1 MSTPKK
7 NIVSENQK
15 IKQTPAWMFIIL
27 TIVLF
32 FLTQII
38 GTIVTMVLDQS
49 SYIGF
54 AFSITMT
61 LVTITPLFF
70 ISKSFSIS
78 NLLTTFRIKTKVD
91 IHNYAYIALGILG
104 LLALNLAITVTS
116 YQVLPETLQKKFE
129 YLYNLSNDTYFQLFY
144 TGMNWK
150 IIIPIIS
157 VAIFPPIYEELLYRG
172 FLQKNLEQRISPKSA
187 IIITSFIFSIV
198 HVNITATIS
207 LFLIALY
214 LGYIAY
220 RTDSMRLLVFGHG
233 LNNLISILLMNY
245 QGRIPIEEELGFPPS
260 VIIILYLVGLTL
272 IILSL
277 IYISRN
283 VQNRSQK

>member
-1 MSTPKK
+1 
-7 NIVSENQK
+7 
-15 IKQTPAWMFIIL
+15 
-27 TIVLF
+27 
-32 FLTQII
+32 
-38 GTIVTMVLDQS
+38 
-49 SYIGF
+49 
-54 AFSITMT
+54 
-61 LVTITPLFF
+61 
-70 ISKSFSIS
+70 
-78 NLLTTFRIKTKVD
+78 
-91 IHNYAYIALGILG
+91 
-104 LLALNLAITVTS
+104 
-116 YQVLPETLQKKFE
+116 
-129 YLYNLSNDTYFQLFY
+129 
-144 TGMNWK
+144 MNWK